1 MEKDGTAKRP
11 RSSAADGNPR
21 DVERVAAAGA
31 VQPPHLGFQIHSR
44 WAVAG
49 LLAVTLLCM
58 SLMPAPLDQWYLG
71 YVCLVPWL
79 IVIGGTALA
88 RRVYVFAWLLGFA
101 FFLINMRWMYAPT
114 GAGYVALSAYLA
126 CYFPLAACPIRHA
139 VRRRRIPLALA
150 VPVVWV
156 GAEFLRGL
164 VLSGF
169 PWFFL
174 AHSQHTILPVIQI
187 SDLVGAYG
195 VTFVLAAMNGA
206 LADLI
211 FARYRQGQS
220 ELARS
225 QRRRARMG
233 AGTAVVLLILTLVYG
248 FYRLNQDT
256 ISDGPAIAV
265 LQQDHPNYTDED
277 RFRDEPSP
285 PEKRELYFEMMRAAR
300 TESPDL
306 YLFPETAW
314 GWMHLNRE
322 YREQANALLRNR
334 TLRGALAF
342 TVECY
347 ELLQSWAAE
356 TGASVV
362 IGSMSVTPTP
372 LSLKATQILHNSAF
386 HFKPDRTEP
395 ERHDKIHPVLFG
407 ETVPFRYGRLRALYF
422 WLNAL
427 SPFGAQ
433 GFEYSL
439 TPGADV
445 EVFHMRTR
453 KDAAY
458 RFGVLICYEDVMPY
472 VCRRF
477 VHGGAD
483 LPKRVDFLLNISN
496 DGWFLHGYELQQHFA
511 ICTFRAVENRVGIAR
526 TVNTGV
532 SGFIRP
538 DGRAHD
544 VIDVGRVE
552 YKVARVAIDSRSS
565 LYSRIGDVFAIGCT
579 IVWLILYLDYIA
591 ARLWTGRSA
600 PREEVPQ

>member
-1 MEKDGTAKRP
+1 MTGRRSAVGDRPLETA
-11 RSSAADGNPR
+11 RSAVLP
-21 DVERVAAAGA
+21 GA
-31 VQPPHLGFQIHSR
+31 PQPPHLGFQIHSR

-49 LLAVTLLCM
+49 LLSLSLLFT
-58 SLMPAPLDQWYLG
+58 SLIPAPLDQWYLA

-88 RRVYVFAWLLGFA
+88 RRVYVFAWVLGFA

-114 GAGYVALSAYLA
+114 GVGYVALSAYLA

-139 VRRRRIPLALA
+139 VRRRRIPLAIA

-174 AHSQHTILPVIQI
+174 AHSQYRILPVIQI

-195 VTFVLAAMNGA
+195 VTFVLAAVNGA
-206 LADLI
+206 IADLI

-220 ELARS
+220 DLARS
-225 QRRRARMG
+225 QRRRARRG
-233 AGTAVVLLILTLVYG
+233 AVTALALLVLTVVYG
-248 FYRLNQDT
+248 VYRLNQDT
-256 ISDGPAIAV
+256 ISDGPAIAL
-265 LQQDHPNYTDED
+265 LQHDHPNYTERDQS
-277 RFRDEPSP
+277 RDEPGP
-285 PEKRELYFEMMRAAR
+285 HEKRSMYFDLMRAALPGA
-300 TESPDL
+300 PDL

-314 GWMHLNRE
+314 AWMYLNKE
-322 YREQANALLRNR
+322 YRDQAQSELRNPA
-334 TLRGALAF
+334 LRGVLAF
-342 TVECY
+342 SVECY
-347 ELLQSWAAE
+347 DLLQSWATE
-356 TGASVV
+356 TGASIV

-372 LSLKATQILHNSAF
+372 LSLKGTQILHNSAF
-386 HFKPDRTEP
+386 HFKPGGSEP
-395 ERHDKIHPVLFG
+395 NRHDKIHPVLFG

-427 SPFGAQ
+427 SPFGAE
-433 GFEYSL
+433 GYEYSL
-439 TPGADV
+439 TPGDDV
-445 EVFHMRTR
+445 EVFQMRTR
-453 KDAAY
+453 IGESF

-477 VHGGAD
+477 VHDAAIPG
-483 LPKRVDFLLNISN
+483 KRVDFLLNISN
-496 DGWFLHGYELQQHFA
+496 DGWFLHGHELQQHFA

-526 TVNTGV
+526 TVNTGI

-544 VIDVGRVE
+544 ALGVGQVGHL
-552 YKVARVAIDSRSS
+552 VARVAVDTRSS
-565 LYSRIGDVFAIGCT
+565 LYSRIGDVFAIACAV
-579 IVWLILYLDYIA
+579 VWLLLYLDYIL
-591 ARLWTGRSA
+591 ARILSARSA
-600 PREEVPQ
+600 TREVSPQ